1 MTLKE
6 SEKHLQHELERI
18 KELLKIEQQN
28 HRETLAKV
36 FWIVTRLA
44 FPLFAESK
52 RKESTWPIKRGKTLQ
67 RANEN
72 SCHADFMKRGK
83 MRVNS
88 CSWLFERVAEVFKS
102 NHRKPIKKDHNQW
115 ITCVVQRGCPI
126 KGFRWLCVQFTLIL
140 LKCFRGVNQFR
151 CIDFD

>member
-36 FWIVTRLA
+36 FWIMARFDCFSRNQSGRNQHDQPKRENTATSQWGVVSCRLHEA
-44 FPLFAESK
+44 
-52 RKESTWPIKRGKTLQ
+52 RG
-67 RANEN
+67 
-72 SCHADFMKRGK
+72 
-83 MRVNS
+83 MRVKS
-88 CSWLFERVAEVFKS
+88 CSWFFERVAEVFKS

-115 ITCVVQRGCPI
+115 ITCVAQRGCPI

>member
-36 FWIVTRLA
+36 FWIMTRLDC
-44 FPLFAESK
+44 FSRNQNRRNQHDQSK
-52 RKESTWPIKRGKTLQ
+52 EGKHC
-67 RANEN
+67 NEPMRSRVMQTSWSAGN
-72 SCHADFMKRGK
+72 ASEILLVIVWHGSGSFLKQSQKADK
-83 MRVNS
+83 
-88 CSWLFERVAEVFKS
+88 
-102 NHRKPIKKDHNQW
+102 KKDHNQW
-115 ITCVVQRGCPI
+115 ITCDAQRSCPI
-126 KGFRWLCVQFTLIL
+126 KGFRWLCVQFTLVL

>member
-36 FWIVTRLA
+36 FWIMAR
-44 FPLFAESK
+44 FDCFSRNQNGRNQHDQSK
-52 RKESTWPIKRGKTLQ
+52 EGKHC
-67 RANEN
+67 NEP
-72 SCHADFMKRGK
+72 
-83 MRVNS
+83 MRSRVMQT
-88 CSWLFERVAEVFKS
+88 SWSAGNASEILLVIFWEVAEVFKS

-115 ITCVVQRGCPI
+115 ITCDAQRGCSI

-151 CIDFD
+151 CIEFD